1 MVLDVALLSFARWQ
15 STSSSPQWFIDLT
28 KIFRSSGEHIN
39 LGGNVASILMA
50 MKGYSS
56 ALRISKAGL
65 ILTTDLSVSV
75 FMEGGSLIKLVA
87 QLLNF
92 RNTEEYLQEA
102 KNNSR
107 GIQMRMVE
115 TKLKNARVLLIH
127 VHHHRKL
134 RTFGPS
140 SNSPESSFECDGRQI
155 TVAEYYE
162 KTCHSSPTELLNK
175 ALPSGRLRYPFLPT
189 INVGSKKRMILI
201 PMELVEVP
209 PGQSR
214 PVDGAIQSKVIRLAA
229 MLPDERLKYDS

>member
-1 MVLDVALLSFARWQ
+1 MVLDIALLSFARWQ
-15 STSSSPQWFIDLT
+15 SIQASPDWFVDLS

-39 LGGNVASILMA
+39 LGGNIASVLMA

-56 ALRISKAGL
+56 ALRICKAGL

-92 RNTEEYLQEA
+92 RSVEEYLQEA
-102 KNNSR
+102 RNNPHIKMFTAES
-107 GIQMRMVE
+107 
-115 TKLKNARVLLIH
+115 KLKNSRVLLTH

-134 RTFGPS
+134 RTFGPT
-140 SNSPESSFECDGRQI
+140 SNSDESAFECDGRVI
-155 TVAEYYE
+155 TVADYYE
-162 KTCHSSPTELLNK
+162 MTCSTSPTELLNK

-189 INVGSKKRMILI
+189 INVGSKKRKILI
-201 PMELVEVP
+201 PMELVDIP

-214 PVDGAIQSKVIRLAA
+214 PVDSAVQAKVIRLAA
-229 MLPDERLKYDS
+229 MPPNERLK